1 MFFIQKKPP
10 RAHQPGEPLLYNNH
24 KRPVTRRDFLAAGML
39 GSSGW
44 VIGPAW
50 LGALLKASRAGAQST
65 TLASDIQAMLGA
77 GQCNVPTAASGIPFI
92 CFDLAGG
99 ANLVGSEVLVGQQG
113 GQTNFLST
121 AGYELLGVPGNMV
134 PGANNAN
141 IDPSLGLLWQ
151 SDGAIKRG
159 ILSVATTPA
168 TAAGTSGAVFCAESQ
183 NDTQA
188 NPHNPMYGIA
198 MAGANG
204 LLLDLIGTVS
214 SVSGGNSMAPPALV
228 NPALQPTTIDQPSD
242 ATGLVSTGG
251 ASADPLSV
259 AVMESQTRISG
270 GNTLFAS
277 GNESSIGGALSAP
290 SGSTPGVS
298 LYPASDP
305 NQALDDTTLKNQVRC
320 NYAKSAY
327 TAAAFGNPAAL
338 DPTQDPLIVGGAT
351 PILTAATINS
361 NSDAA
366 ATATVMKL
374 VIDGYAGAGTI
385 AMGGFDYHDGTRA
398 TGETRNF
405 QAGQM
410 IGAVLEYAQRKGK
423 PVMIYVISD
432 GSLSSNLMPDN
443 SPAGRGKLGWQGDNA
458 SVASTFFLVYSPKGR
473 PTLLNG
479 TAGQQ
484 IGYFT
489 AAGNVVSSS
498 SVVGNAVSTLVQVVI
513 LNYMGLMGTTNQYST
528 IFNQP
533 SMALGSAAQ
542 MDALTAFQPIV

>member
-1 MFFIQKKPP
+1 MFIYKKPP
-10 RAHQPGEPLLYNNH
+10 RPHVRGEPLLYNNH

-39 GSSGW
+39 SSTGM
-44 VIGPAW
+44 VLAPAW
-50 LGALLKASRAGAQST
+50 LGALLRARRADA
-65 TLASDIQAMLGA
+65 TLAPDIQAMLA
-77 GQCNVPTAASGIPFI
+77 QGQCNVPTAASGIAFI

-134 PGANNAN
+134 PSASGAN

-151 SDGAIKRG
+151 ADGAIKRG

-168 TAAGTSGAVFCAESQ
+168 TAAGTSGAVLCAESQ
-183 NDTQA
+183 NDTTA

-204 LLLDLIGTVS
+204 LLLDLIGTES
-214 SVSGGNSMAPPALV
+214 TVSGGNSEAPAALI
-228 NPALQPTTIDQPSD
+228 NPALQPTTINQPSD

-251 ASADPLSV
+251 ASADALSV
-259 AVMESQTRISG
+259 AVLESQTRISG
-270 GNTLFAS
+270 GSAPFVS

-290 SGSTPGVS
+290 SGSTPGVQ
-298 LYPASDP
+298 LYTAADP
-305 NQALDDTTLKNQVRC
+305 NQATDDTTLKNQVRC
-320 NYAKSAY
+320 QFAKSAY
-327 TAAAFGNPAAL
+327 TADAFGNPSAL
-338 DPTQDPLIVGGAT
+338 DPTQDPLIVGGAS
-351 PILTAATINS
+351 PIFTAAEINS

-432 GSLSSNLMPDN
+432 GSLSSNLMVDN
-443 SPAGRGKLGWQGDNA
+443 SAAGRGKLGWQGDNA
-458 SVASTFFLVYSPKGR
+458 AVASTFFLVYSPSGR
-473 PTLLNG
+473 PKLVNG

-484 IGYFT
+484 IGYFS
-489 AAGNVVSSS
+489 ASGNVVVSSS
-498 SVVGNAVSTLVQVVI
+498 LVGNAVSTLAQVVI
-513 LNYMGLMGTTNQYST
+513 LNYMGLIGTTNQYAT
-528 IFNQP
+528 LFP
-533 SMALGSAAQ
+533 TLALGTAAQ
-542 MDALTAFQPIV
+542 LDALTVFEPVV

>member
-1 MFFIQKKPP
+1 MFIYKKPP
-10 RAHQPGEPLLYNNH
+10 RAHRPGEPLLHQNH

-39 GSSGW
+39 GSYGM

-50 LGALLKASRAGAQST
+50 LGALMKASRANGQVSQ
-65 TLASDIQAMLGA
+65 LAPDIQALLA
-77 GQCNVPTAASGIPFI
+77 SGQCNVPTKASGIPFI

-113 GQTNFLST
+113 GQSNFLTT

-134 PGANNAN
+134 PSSSAN

-151 SDGAIKRG
+151 KDGAIKRG

-204 LLLDLIGTVS
+204 LLLDLIGNVS
-214 SVSGGNSMAPPALV
+214 SVSGGNSAAPPALI
-228 NPALQPTTIDQPSD
+228 NPALQPTTISQPSD

-251 ASADPLSV
+251 ASADPLSI
-259 AVMESQTRISG
+259 AVQESQTRISG
-270 GNTLFAS
+270 GTSLFSS
-277 GNESSIGGALSAP
+277 GNESTIGGAMSPP
-290 SGSTPGVS
+290 SGSTPGVQ
-298 LYPASDP
+298 LYTAADP
-305 NQALDDTTLKNQVRC
+305 NQAVDDTTLKNQVRC
-320 NYAKSAY
+320 NYVKSAY
-327 TAAAFGNPAAL
+327 TAAAFGNPGAL
-338 DPTQDPLIVGGAT
+338 DPTQDPLIVGGSS
-351 PILTAATINS
+351 PIFTAAEINS

-410 IGAVLEYAQRKGK
+410 IGAVLEYAQRKGS
-423 PVMIYVISD
+423 PVMVYVISD
-432 GSLSSNLMPDN
+432 GSLNSNGMVDT
-443 SPAGRGKLGWQGDNA
+443 SAAGRDKLGWQGDNA

-473 PTLLNG
+473 PALLNG

-484 IGYFT
+484 IGYFS
-489 AAGNVVSSS
+489 AAGSVVSSS
-498 SVVGNAVSTLVQVVI
+498 SPVGNSVTTLVQVVI
-513 LNYMGLMGTTNQYST
+513 LNYMGLLGTLNQYSS

-533 SMALGSAAQ
+533 SMSLGSAAQ
-542 MDALTAFQPIV
+542 MDALTAFAPIV